1 MPDRTSFDLSRVL
14 AALRKSWPLILV
26 ITLVAAFAGY
36 VVSWRQPDTYQATA
50 KLLFRA
56 QDPVPQIDPNVP
68 PPENPNSP
76 DTIAATNLELAEAEA
91 DDAAAEVKRR
101 LRSPLDAGE
110 LRSRLTLAP
119 EGQTELITVTAAG
132 DTGREAAS
140 IANAFGEV
148 IVDARRREA
157 QRRVE
162 RVIQAIDASL
172 AAPNVTPT
180 AAQTL
185 QARKEQL
192 QTERRLQTG
201 DVSIG
206 VPATVPSSP
215 SAPRPMRSALL
226 GGFLGLLIGVGLAL
240 WLARYDR
247 RLTDEEIEEIVGAEI
262 VARIPNDSGSA
273 LDRRLYLEAFQF
285 LRANLQLRFELR
297 PWDERVFAIT
307 SPVPHSGKTA
317 VAVGLAKALASSGFR
332 VVAVDFDLR
341 RPALHDR
348 LGGWMSPGLAD
359 AILGTAGHKTL
370 YQETSEPGVSLVAA
384 GVLPPERASSA
395 VVGVEQVS
403 ELYDHLRKAGDYV
416 IVDTGPLMIGADSTV
431 AASAVDGLLMVVDAS
446 SVTREQ
452 LSAAAE
458 QLRGARAPVL
468 GVVLNR
474 TEPMLP
480 RADYRNYYS
489 TTENL
494 AWSRPRRAGEIHP
507 PTGNNA
513 APPAPPPELQPPARR
528 R

>member
-1 MPDRTSFDLSRVL
+1 M
-14 AALRKSWPLILV
+14 KSWPLILV
-26 ITLVAAFAGY
+26 ITLVAGLAGY

-50 KLLFRA
+50 KLLFRP
-56 QDPVPQIDPNVP
+56 QDPVPQIDPSVP

-76 DTIAATNLELAEAEA
+76 DTIAATNLELAEASA
-91 DDAAAEVKRR
+91 DDAAVEVKRR

-110 LRSRLTLAP
+110 LRSRLALAP
-119 EGQTELITVTAAG
+119 EGQTELITVTATG

-140 IANAFGEV
+140 IANAFSEV
-148 IVDARRREA
+148 IVETRRREA

-162 RVIQAIDASL
+162 RVIRAIDASL

-180 AAQTL
+180 AVQTL

-206 VPATVPSSP
+206 VPASVPGSPSS
-215 SAPRPMRSALL
+215 PRPMRSALL
-226 GGFLGLLIGVGLAL
+226 GGFLGLLIGAGLAL
-240 WLARYDR
+240 WLARFDR
-247 RLTDEEIEEIVGAEI
+247 RLTDEEIEEIMGAEI

-273 LDRRLYLEAFQF
+273 LDHRLYLEAFQF

-307 SPVPHSGKTA
+307 SPVPSSGKTA
-317 VAVGLAKALASSGFR
+317 VVVGLAKALASSGSR
-332 VVAVDFDLR
+332 VVAIDFDLR
-341 RPALHDR
+341 RPSLHDR
-348 LGGWMSPGLAD
+348 LGGKMSPGLAD
-359 AILGTAGHKTL
+359 AILGTARHKSL
-370 YQETSEPGVSLVAA
+370 FQETSEPGVSLVAA

-431 AASAVDGLLMVVDAS
+431 AATAVDGLLMVVDAT
-446 SVTREQ
+446 SVDRER
-452 LSAAAE
+452 LTAAAE

-474 TEPMLP
+474 TEPLLP
-480 RADYRNYYS
+480 RQDYRDYYS

-513 APPAPPPELQPPARR
+513 TPAPPPELQPPARR